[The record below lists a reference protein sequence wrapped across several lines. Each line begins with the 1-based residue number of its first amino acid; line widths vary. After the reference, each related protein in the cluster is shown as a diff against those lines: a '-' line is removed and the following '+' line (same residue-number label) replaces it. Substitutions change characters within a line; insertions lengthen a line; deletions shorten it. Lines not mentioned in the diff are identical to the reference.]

1 MLVER
6 PPSLAVR
13 SLAGGCQPQ
22 QRSRIVSKPALLR
35 LSSATSYSL
44 SGAKGKRMDEN
55 TAAAAEAVMAQL
67 RQLQKTLNACHWLLV
82 LIAIFTGGIL
92 WRLY

>member
-1 MLVER
+1 
-6 PPSLAVR
+6 
-13 SLAGGCQPQ
+13 
-22 QRSRIVSKPALLR
+22 
-35 LSSATSYSL
+35 
-44 SGAKGKRMDEN
+44 MDEN
-55 TAAAAEAVMAQL
+55 TAAAEAVMAQL